1 MEIPRK
7 NSLPNSPSFF
17 KALSCHRAPPMTF
30 SGAGARKRRPARLK
44 GGVVVFFP
52 EIIDEPINQGDLYWL
67 WTDNQSSIRL
77 INDPINKDGTVY
89 QLDPYYNLH
98 WLLISIIE
106 MGWLINGMVDEWDG
120 WLMWDAH
127 WLSMRWQNNVGWF
140 SGFREIVGT
149 CPGNVG
155 WSRHLVISEL
165 NWGLRHAQ
173 PVFAQ
178 SLQNA
183 AVDDD
188 GNWLSYSDGNHVYYM
203 KKHVASPNIIPNI
216 IPSFPKKLGLS
227 YWVCL
232 KMGHTPFNNHH
243 KQRGKWP
250 VSLLEPSNLSE
261 RWPPGTPP
269 PRLFPWFGLRHHER
283 CQRPRCWD
291 LVPMQGGYPLV
302 I

>member
-30 SGAGARKRRPARLK
+30 SGARARKRRPARLK

-216 IPSFPKKLGLS
+216 IPRNLVCPIGCVWKWGIPPSTITKNRGENDQFPFWNHPIWAKDGRQAPHLPDFFRGLVFATMS
-227 YWVCL
+227 DA
-232 KMGHTPFNNHH
+232 N
-243 KQRGKWP
+243 
-250 VSLLEPSNLSE
+250 
-261 RWPPGTPP
+261 
-269 PRLFPWFGLRHHER
+269 GLVAGIW
-283 CQRPRCWD
+283 CQCRVVTLW
-291 LVPMQGGYPLV
+291 
-302 I
+302 